1 MFGRIEQTHRV
12 GNYCH
17 RDWRAEEQRKTSKMF
32 LKLSRLYLSAGVG
45 MLELMLVG
53 VQSAVS
59 LPPPEDIPEEVL
71 RTEIITEARSPVDG
85 KPLTAAEYAK
95 LQAQLQARPIAAP
108 LSPKVKETILLLRLR
123 RVIRTVLPFL
133 PI

>member
-1 MFGRIEQTHRV
+1 
-12 GNYCH
+12 
-17 RDWRAEEQRKTSKMF
+17 MF